1 MGMVD
6 AFSDVAADFT
16 GIRKPGKADL
26 YIMDILHKAF
36 VEVKEEGTE
45 AAAATAVIM
54 ATEAAGPGPQIP
66 EFRADHPFIYMIMH
80 KPSGA
85 VLFLGKFAEPP
96 VVK

>member
-1 MGMVD
+1 LVD
-6 AFSDVAADFT
+6 FLPDPIVA
-16 GIRKPGKADL
+16 
-26 YIMDILHKAF
+26 
-36 VEVKEEGTE
+36 VKEEGTE